1 MSMSETIAFSGRIL
15 SDLTLEL
22 GEGPTFDPATGT
34 AWWFNIKGREL
45 HELHLES
52 GRKTLHVLPFMGSV
66 LAVID
71 PLRQLIASDR
81 GLFIRDTKTGELTAY
96 AALESNP
103 NNRSNDGR
111 VHPSGSLWVSTM
123 GRKAEKE
130 AGAIYHVAKGV
141 VTRLYGGVSIPNG
154 ICFSPD
160 GGIGYFVDSAINH
173 IMRVDLDPA
182 TGLPTGEATVF
193 SDQSGNPGDVDGSV
207 CDADG
212 LIWNARWG
220 QGAVDVYKPDGSWVA
235 RHAVPATQSSCPAF
249 IGAKADR
256 LLVTSAW
263 QDMDDAARKADPN
276 AGKTFELGV
285 TVKGRFEPAYTL

>member
-160 GGIGYFVDSAINH
+160 GSIGYFVDSAINH

-220 QGAVDVYKPDGSWVA
+220 QGTVDVYKPDGSWVA

>member
-1 MSMSETIAFSGRIL
+1 MSETVPFSGSIL

-22 GEGPTFDPATGT
+22 GEGPTFDPATGI

-52 GRKTLHVLPFMGSV
+52 GRKTLHALPFMGSV

-81 GLFIRDTKTGELTAY
+81 GLFIRDSKSGELTAY

-111 VHPSGSLWVSTM
+111 VHPSGSIWVSTM

-160 GGIGYFVDSAINH
+160 GSIGYFVDSAINH

-207 CDADG
+207 CDAGG

-220 QGAVDVYKPDGSWVA
+220 QGAVDVYAHDGTRIA

-276 AGKTFELGV
+276 AGKTFELGL
-285 TVKGRFEPAYTL
+285 TVKGRFEPVYQL

>member
-1 MSMSETIAFSGRIL
+1 MQPTAFSGVIL
-15 SDLTLEL
+15 DEAASVL

-34 AWWFNIKGREL
+34 AWWFNIKGQEL

-52 GRKTLHVLPFMGSV
+52 GRKTVHALPFLGSV

-71 PLRQLIASDR
+71 PSRQLIASDQ
-81 GLFIRDTKTGELTAY
+81 GLFVRDTKTGDLGLLTT
-96 AALESNP
+96 LEDKP
-103 NNRSNDGR
+103 VNRSNDGR
-111 VHPSGSLWVSTM
+111 VHPSGSLWIGTM
-123 GRKAEKE
+123 GRSAEDLS
-130 AGAIYHVAKGV
+130 GAIYHLAGSQ
-141 VTRLYGGVSIPNG
+141 VTKLYGEISIPNS

-160 GGIGYFVDSAINH
+160 GTIGYFIDSRINKL
-173 IMRVDLDPA
+173 MRVELDAA
-182 TGLPTGEATVF
+182 TGLPTAEPTVLID
-193 SDQSGNPGDVDGSV
+193 SKPYPGDMDGSV

-220 QGAVDVYKPDGSWVA
+220 TGTVDVYRPDGSMVA
-235 RHAVPATQSSCPAF
+235 RHALPATQTSCPAF

-263 QDMDDAARKADPN
+263 QDMDEAQRAADPH

-285 TVKGRFEPAYTL
+285 TVKGRFEPAFKL